1 MKSLAK
7 ASLLMFMLLGL
18 AASQLRAQAY
28 ENPVEV
34 ATIDAIIEAYYQV
47 VSGPAGEPADRA
59 RDEYLHVPSALIGI
73 PGRNDA
79 GERVLNMITLAQ
91 YHDAFGGPRGEPFY
105 EYEVNRVV
113 ERFGRIAH
121 VWSTY
126 ASSREPNGE
135 PYARGINSIEL
146 YWDGT
151 RWWITSWSFDQE
163 RPELQIPDEYL
174 PDQ

>member
-1 MKSLAK
+1 MTHAARLTWLLVLPAVLA
-7 ASLLMFMLLGL
+7 SGPI
-18 AASQLRAQAY
+18 QAQAY
-28 ENPVEV
+28 ENPADV
-34 ATIDAIIEAYYQV
+34 ATIDAIMLAYYEV
-47 VSGPAGEPADRA
+47 VSGPAGEAADRA
-59 RDEYLHVPSALIGI
+59 RDIYLHHPSALIGI

-105 EYEVNRVV
+105 EYEIHREVQ
-113 ERFGRIAH
+113 RFGRVAH

-126 ASSREPNGE
+126 ASSREPDGE

-146 YWDGT
+146 YWDGS

-163 RPELQIPDEYL
+163 RAELQIPGEYL
-174 PDQ
+174 H